1 MVSPDGRSIRVIPI
15 CCNCSKYAIA
25 LNFDSIASIDYNKDK
40 KGFSTIL
47 QANMSHQ
54 EINISVHTN
63 EKGIVSLDIP
73 TGIIDRDVRLKVS
86 FEVVEQATA
95 PTPQMR
101 VPGIDEGR
109 FVVPNDF
116 DDPLPPDL
124 LEAFE
129 GKD

>member
-1 MVSPDGRSIRVIPI
+1 
-15 CCNCSKYAIA
+15 
-25 LNFDSIASIDYNKDK
+25 
-40 KGFSTIL
+40 
-47 QANMSHQ
+47 MSHQ
-54 EINISVHTN
+54 EINISTHTN
-63 EKGIVSLDIP
+63 EEGIVSLNIP

-95 PTPQMR
+95 QKQQMR

-109 FVVPNDF
+109 FVVPDDF
-116 DDPLPPDL
+116 DDPLPADL